1 MTVNVR
7 VPATTSNLG
16 AGFDCVGVAVGRW
29 LRMSADLVSPAGVR
43 IERHGTL
50 RELTLGPAQDLLV
63 AGFAAAC
70 SAAARPVP
78 AGLAFRAISDIPIAR
93 GLGSSAA
100 ALVAGAV
107 AADRLL
113 HLDLGDDALTAVAA
127 RIEGH
132 PDNVAAAVR
141 GGAMLAVARADG
153 GYTTRALVVHPSLVL
168 VFAVP
173 DFAVVTE
180 RARAVLPA
188 LLPHAAAAR
197 AASRAAAL
205 VAGLATGDRALL
217 AAGLADELHVPFRHA
232 LVPGF
237 DVVTAAAVAAG
248 AAGATL
254 SGSGSSV
261 VAVTSTERAE
271 AVGAAM
277 VRAWRGGGAGG
288 IAANTFSSRPDD
300 VGGYEAVSRPATGD
314 VPSSLEV

>member
-1 MTVNVR
+1 VIVNVR

-29 LRMSADLVSPAGVR
+29 LRLSAQLAETGVR

-50 RELTLGPAQDLLV
+50 RELTLPPEQDLLI

-70 SAAARPVP
+70 GAAGRPVP

-113 HLDLGDDALTAVAA
+113 QLELSNDALTAIAA
-127 RIEGH
+127 RVEGH
-132 PDNVAAAVR
+132 PDNVTAAVR
-141 GGAMLAVARADG
+141 GGATLAVARADG

-173 DFAVVTE
+173 DFPVATE
-180 RARAVLPA
+180 RARAALPA
-188 LLPHAAAAR
+188 FLPHPAAAL

-217 AAGLADELHVPFRHA
+217 AAGLADELHVPFRRA
-232 LVPGF
+232 FVPGY

-254 SGSGSSV
+254 AGSGSSV
-261 VAVTSTERAE
+261 VAVASIERAE
-271 AVGAAM
+271 AAGAAM
-277 VRAWRGGGAGG
+277 VRAWRAAG
-288 IAANTFSSRPDD
+288 IAADTFSSRPDT
-300 VGGYEAVSRPATGD
+300 VRGYEAMRRPTTGD

>member
-1 MTVNVR
+1 VTINVR

-16 AGFDCVGVAVGRW
+16 AGFDCVGVAVSRW
-29 LRMSADLVSPAGVR
+29 LRLSAHLAETGGGVR

-50 RELTLGPAQDLLV
+50 RELTLAPEQDLLV

-70 SAAARPVP
+70 GAAARPVP
-78 AGLAFRAISDIPIAR
+78 AGLVFRAISDIPIAR

-113 HLDLGDDALTAVAA
+113 QLELGDDALTAVAA
-127 RIEGH
+127 RVEGH

-141 GGAMLAVARADG
+141 GGATLAVAHAGG
-153 GYTTRALVVHPSLVL
+153 GYITRALAVHPSLVL
-168 VFAVP
+168 VFAIP
-173 DFAVVTE
+173 DFAVATE
-180 RARAVLPA
+180 RARAALPA
-188 LLPHAAAAR
+188 LLPHAAAAL

-217 AAGLADELHVPFRHA
+217 AAGLADELHVPFRRA
-232 LVPGF
+232 LVPGY

-254 SGSGSSV
+254 AGSGSSV
-261 VAVTSTERAE
+261 VAVASTERAE

-277 VRAWRGGGAGG
+277 VHAWRAGG
-288 IAANTFSSRPDD
+288 IAADTFTSCPGD
-300 VGGYEAVSRPATGD
+300 VGGYEAVRRPTTGD